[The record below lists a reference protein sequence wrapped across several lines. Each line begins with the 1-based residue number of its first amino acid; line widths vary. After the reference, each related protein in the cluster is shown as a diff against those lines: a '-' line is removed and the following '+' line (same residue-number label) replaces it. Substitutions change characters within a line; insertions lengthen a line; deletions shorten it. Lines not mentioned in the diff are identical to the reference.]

1 MSVPRAA
8 IAASNSGQALKLL
21 SCLRWPRSFGVVA
34 LTLAL
39 ALSVV
44 ACSSSQPS
52 DIGAATLTW
61 SRVTRSTDGAELTN
75 LAGYKIH
82 YGKSANSL
90 NKVITVPNSSL
101 ALPNSSIT
109 FYQVTNLSP
118 GTWYFAVTAY
128 SADGKESEL
137 SPMVSKTVR

>member
-1 MSVPRAA
+1 M
-8 IAASNSGQALKLL
+8 
-21 SCLRWPRSFGVVA
+21 PRSFDVVA
-34 LTLAL
+34 LSLAL

-44 ACSSSQPS
+44 ACSNLQPS
-52 DIGAATLTW
+52 DSGTATLTW
-61 SRVTRSTDGAELTN
+61 SRVTRSTDGAKLTD

-90 NKVITVPNSSL
+90 NKVITLPNSSL
-101 ALPNSSIT
+101 PLPNSSRT

-128 SADGKESEL
+128 GTDGRESEL
-137 SPMVSKTVR
+137 STIASKTVR